1 MKTFK
6 QFVEVFKKPIKIKIE
21 KPKKPKKVKKGPS
34 TTPAT
39 DGVKIKHASQRDALA
54 DRGKADK
61 VKQSIEFQQMVSTQ
75 KGEIDKA
82 KKSDKSAGLRK
93 SADDK
98 RKKQQVAA
106 ADKRKKQQAKKK

>member
-75 KGEIDKA
+75 KGEAEKA
-82 KKSDKSAGLRK
+82 KKADKA
-93 SADDK
+93 AVK
-98 RKKQQVAA
+98 RKIA
-106 ADKRKKQQAKKK
+106 ADKRKKQQAQQAKRK